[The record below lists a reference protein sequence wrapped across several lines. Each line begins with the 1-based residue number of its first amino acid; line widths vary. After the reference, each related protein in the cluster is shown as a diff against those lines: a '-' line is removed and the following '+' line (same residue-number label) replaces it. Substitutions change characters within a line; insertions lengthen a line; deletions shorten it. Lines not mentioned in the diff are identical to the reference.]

1 MFSLVF
7 FVMVSPMTIQ
17 NCYFIREQFF
27 LEHPNFQKMLDPDNV
42 SKQSKRIHI
51 CIKVDINTNTFY
63 IPLRNNLGA
72 PVRKFGR
79 IGYSVPSRSR
89 PNAGLDFRYAIVIND
104 VKYIESHTVQKIP
117 HSQYAIISN
126 HYEEIKKLFSIY
138 LNGYKKAARKGRIQK
153 EPLYRESSLIN
164 FCNELD
170 LV

>member
-89 PNAGLDFRYAIVIND
+89 PNAGL
-104 VKYIESHTVQKIP
+104 
-117 HSQYAIISN
+117 
-126 HYEEIKKLFSIY
+126 
-138 LNGYKKAARKGRIQK
+138 
-153 EPLYRESSLIN
+153 
-164 FCNELD
+164 
-170 LV
+170 